1 MDVRSENAS
10 VLLLG
15 TWTNNIFIMSF
26 NLGNFRR
33 RSTDLLPHLTM
44 AENYGRERVSR
55 EEQKH
60 HTISGK
66 IKMKKV
72 IQCGP
77 KVFIAVSKVTLK
89 K

>member
-44 AENYGRERVSR
+44 AEKEFPERNRNTTLLVERSKWKR
-55 EEQKH
+55 SYNVAQK
-60 HTISGK
+60 
-66 IKMKKV
+66 
-72 IQCGP
+72 C
-77 KVFIAVSKVTLK
+77 L
-89 K
+89 